1 MTAEEVMPD
10 LTSRLQAAGE
20 NALAVYYGY
29 DDDLDDEDAA
39 FGLDVCTCE
48 TCLVREVLTGV
59 WPVIEDFVDAQ
70 MRIILAEQSAQYT
83 ITHDL

>member
-20 NALAVYYGY
+20 AALVTYYGY
-29 DDDLDDEDAA
+29 DGDLDDEDTA
-39 FGLDVCTCE
+39 FGIDVCTCE

-59 WPVIEDFVDAQ
+59 WPIIEDFVDAQ
-70 MRIILAEQSAQYT
+70 MRIILAERSAQKT
-83 ITHDL
+83 VTQDH